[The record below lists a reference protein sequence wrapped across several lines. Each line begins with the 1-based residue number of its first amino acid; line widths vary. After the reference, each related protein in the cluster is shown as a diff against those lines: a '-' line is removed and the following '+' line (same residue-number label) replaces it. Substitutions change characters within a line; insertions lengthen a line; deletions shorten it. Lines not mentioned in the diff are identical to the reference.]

1 MKKLVVVIGL
11 IFVLFGSLEQLD
23 NPGIFNG
30 DNLQLEQK
38 VMQSSDPGDGGMG
51 SWK

>member
-1 MKKLVVVIGL
+1 MKKLVVVISL

-23 NPGIFNG
+23 NPGKFIGN
-30 DNLQLEQK
+30 NLQLKQK